1 MHLKNDTS
9 TCINYPDPSRYLQI
23 ITTYRPFLRRLFSL
37 VGKLYGLK
45 KSLNMTSRFS
55 SVLERTTAKL
65 TLLPA
70 DLEISLKRGMIVL
83 ALYKP

>member
-1 MHLKNDTS
+1 
-9 TCINYPDPSRYLQI
+9 
-23 ITTYRPFLRRLFSL
+23 
-37 VGKLYGLK
+37 
-45 KSLNMTSRFS
+45 MTSRS
-55 SVLERTTAKL
+55 SSILERTTTKL

>member
-1 MHLKNDTS
+1 
-9 TCINYPDPSRYLQI
+9 
-23 ITTYRPFLRRLFSL
+23 
-37 VGKLYGLK
+37 
-45 KSLNMTSRFS
+45 MTSRFS

-70 DLEISLKRGMIVL
+70 DLEISLKKRIIVL

>member
-1 MHLKNDTS
+1 
-9 TCINYPDPSRYLQI
+9 
-23 ITTYRPFLRRLFSL
+23 
-37 VGKLYGLK
+37 
-45 KSLNMTSRFS
+45 MTSRS
-55 SVLERTTAKL
+55 SSILERTTAKL